1 MREAFLAKTRH
12 DLCTPINAIMG
23 YSEMLMEDAQ
33 DDGDQE
39 QAQDLERIHKAGQAL
54 LAKVRDLLNP
64 ALIQSGELDLANIEA
79 LGERVHIALRSDI
92 STVIG
97 YSEMLMEDTEG
108 TPAAA
113 DLEKIRLSG
122 TRLTDLIQQ
131 LISCAGIVG
140 GHEELIPTADLADQ
154 SVHEIAESLRESD
167 DRRVAAVDV
176 RGKLLVVDD
185 DEMNR
190 DILARQLTRFGHQV
204 VLAVDGP
211 EALRRLE
218 ESEVELVLLDLYM
231 PGMNGHQVLER
242 IKSHSQWQHIP
253 VIMLSAAAHTESIVR
268 CIEAGADDY
277 VVKPANPIL
286 LRART
291 IASLER
297 KRLRD
302 REQEYLQQLQ
312 VERDKSERLLL
323 NILPAPIAERLK
335 SGQETIADAFDE
347 VTVVFSDLVG
357 FTNMSA
363 RLAPELIVD
372 RLNKVFQAFDALAAR
387 HGVEKIKTIGDAYM
401 AVAGIPTPTDDHA
414 ERVAELALDMLDA
427 MDEQNRRESE
437 TLQMRIGINTGPVV
451 AGVIG
456 TSKFAYDLWGD
467 AVNTASRM
475 ESSGIPGK
483 IQISSSTRALLG
495 NSYKVVERGTIEIK
509 GKGAM
514 TTYLLTGRHPMD
526 G

>member
-1 MREAFLAKTRH
+1 MREAFLTKTRH

-33 DDGDQE
+33 DDGDEE
-39 QAQDLERIHKAGQAL
+39 QAEDLERIHKAGQAL

-79 LGERVHIALRSDI
+79 LGERVHLALRSDI

-97 YSEMLMEDTEG
+97 YSEMLIEDTEG

-140 GHEELIPTADLADQ
+140 GHEGLIPAADLADQ
-154 SVHEIAESLRESD
+154 SVQEIAESLRALD
-167 DRRVAAVDV
+167 DRQVAAVDV
-176 RGKLLVVDD
+176 PGKLLVVDD

-211 EALRRLE
+211 DALRRLE
-218 ESEVELVLLDLYM
+218 ESEIELVLLDLFM

-363 RLAPELIVD
+363 RLSPELIVD
-372 RLNKVFQAFDALAAR
+372 RLNKIFQAFDALAAR

-427 MDEQNRRESE
+427 IEEQNLRESE

-467 AVNTASRM
+467 TVNTASRM

-495 NSYKVVERGTIEIK
+495 SKYKVAERGTIEIK
-509 GKGAM
+509 GKGTM
-514 TTYLLTGRHPMD
+514 TTYLLTGRHPVD
-526 G
+526 E